1 MPRGRKTKVSVRL
14 TPDERDVLESWQR
27 STSIRAG
34 LTRRGRIILMLANG
48 DSISHISRTVGIRR
62 RFVYKWAA
70 RFLDEHIIGLTD
82 KPGRGRV
89 SAASAKPNDQHI
101 DRNAEL
107 IGAQNDASN

>member
-1 MPRGRKTKVSVRL
+1 MPRGRKAKLSVRL

-89 SAASAKPNDQHI
+89 SAVSAQPNDQHI

-107 IGAQNDASN
+107 IGVQNDASN